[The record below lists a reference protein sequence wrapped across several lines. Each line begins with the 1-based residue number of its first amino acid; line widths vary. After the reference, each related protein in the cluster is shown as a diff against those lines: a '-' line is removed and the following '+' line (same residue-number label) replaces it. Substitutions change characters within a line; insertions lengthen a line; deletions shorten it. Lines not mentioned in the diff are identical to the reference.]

1 MQSERLVHPAA
12 VRLCHWLVAL
22 AVPVL
27 IASGL
32 EVFAAFP
39 SFGDKMPPGD
49 WPVPPVGLRLGGWLG
64 GAWRWHLTF
73 AWVLAGSSLVYAV
86 YQLKTGNYH
95 QVLFTPRDVSGVWP
109 MIRHLLR
116 PKPFQGDTYNPLQ
129 KLAYTVVIALLLV
142 LLATGVALL
151 KPVQLGW
158 LVSLL
163 GGFRLAR
170 MWHFAAMCGLL
181 AFIPAHVLMVA
192 LHGWRNFASM
202 WIGIDTTRSSTHAL
216 RP

>member
-1 MQSERLVHPAA
+1 MRV
-12 VRLCHWLVAL
+12 CHWLVAL

-39 SFGDKMPPGD
+39 SFGDKSPPNEG
-49 WPVPPVGLRLGGWLG
+49 PSSSMGLRLGGWLG

-86 YQLKTGNYH
+86 YQLRTRNYR
-95 QVLFTPRDVSGVWP
+95 QVLFTPRDVFGLWP
-109 MIRHLLR
+109 MIRHYLLLG
-116 PKPFQGDTYNPLQ
+116 PKPSQRGTYNSLQ

-142 LLATGVALL
+142 LLGTRAALL

-158 LVSLL
+158 LAALL

-170 MWHFAAMCGLL
+170 VWHFAAMCGLL

-192 LHGWRNFASM
+192 LHGWRNFAAM
-202 WIGIDTTRSSTHAL
+202 
-216 RP
+216 